1 MDLSWWK
8 NHPEPVSFFAWDK
21 QEDFM
26 GGYDHGKQ
34 AGVVHVADHHV
45 VCGAKLWEWSPGP
58 TGRMWDKILTDADG
72 PYAELMVGAFS
83 DNQPDYSWIKPH
95 EVKTFKQYW
104 YPVREIGGFKY
115 ANLQG
120 AVNLELTANGTAKV
134 GFNTTARHEKAKV
147 IAQGRR

>member
-1 MDLSWWK
+1 VTAATYHAKNDFAHWPIANERYRGTDYRGVDLSWWK
-8 NHPEPVSFFAWDK
+8 NHPEPVSFFAWNL

-26 GGYDHGKQ
+26 GGYDHGKK
-34 AGVVHVADHHV
+34 AGTVHVGDHRV

-72 PYAELMVGAFS
+72 PYAELMVGAWS

-95 EVKTFKQYW
+95 EVKTFRQYW

-115 ANLQG
+115 ANWALRTW
-120 AVNLELTANGTAKV
+120 N
-134 GFNTTARHEKAKV
+134 
-147 IAQGRR
+147 